1 MTDVPEVP
9 APLALPSPAPA
20 GDHDASGERDASSDR
35 EAAGPGGSSRR
46 PGRRLSVRSVLSALG
61 RRLRKESL

>member
-1 MTDVPEVP
+1 MTEVPEVP

-20 GDHDASGERDASSDR
+20 GEHD
-35 EAAGPGGSSRR
+35 AAGPRGSTRR
-46 PGRRLSVRSVLSALG
+46 PGRLRSGLSVLR

>member
-20 GDHDASGERDASSDR
+20 GEY
-35 EAAGPGGSSRR
+35 EAAGPRGSSRR
-46 PGRRLSVRSVLSALG
+46 PGQPRSVRSLLSALG